1 MPLMLKKMNFWF
13 KFHHKWYFKG
23 VNADIKMGMLILV
36 WVMLKMML
44 IYIDDAKNDADIH
57 R

>member
-1 MPLMLKKMNFWF
+1 MNFWF